1 MDTNFA
7 LLLCQF
13 AVVFMIFVFGFA
25 TLLFGSGNP
34 QGILDKCNIEYN
46 EPSDPN
52 GRRKQRAS
60 SEAGEPADYVF
71 AACTPTWFFTRTL
84 LQVKTSKHQQE
95 KIQGMDTKFQST
107 HLQGFGELFLEE
119 MTNIVSFIILIV
131 TFVIL
136 NVVLLN
142 LLIAIMSGT
151 YEEVSNNAK
160 RQLMIEQYYMIKV
173 CVPDPKP

>member
-1 MDTNFA
+1 
-7 LLLCQF
+7 
-13 AVVFMIFVFGFA
+13 
-25 TLLFGSGNP
+25 
-34 QGILDKCNIEYN
+34 
-46 EPSDPN
+46 
-52 GRRKQRAS
+52 
-60 SEAGEPADYVF
+60 
-71 AACTPTWFFTRTL
+71 
-84 LQVKTSKHQQE
+84 
-95 KIQGMDTKFQST
+95 MDTKFQST
-107 HLQGFGELFLEE
+107 YLQGFGELFLEE

-173 CVPDPKP
+173 CVPQTLNPKP